1 MSDFWIQVGLKA
13 LRFIA
18 SAGVFTIAILLG
30 KIAAEHKKK
39 KESNV

>member
-13 LRFIA
+13 LRFLA
-18 SAGVFTIAILLG
+18 SAGVFTLAIYLG
-30 KIAAEHKKK
+30 KVAAEHKKK